1 MRIIDVCAFYTPS
14 GGGVRTYVE
23 AKLSSARQ
31 FGHEMII
38 LAPGPRSEV
47 VKRGPDACIITIPS
61 PTLPLDRRYH
71 YFDDGKAL
79 HHALDAL
86 QPDHVE
92 VSSPWSSATMVGR
105 WQGAASRSL
114 VMHSDPLA
122 AYAYRWLGGFV
133 SLDRIDRLFD
143 WFWSHLRGV
152 GQMMDLVVCANRQ
165 LTERLRVQGM
175 ANAQTV
181 PMGIEPGI
189 FSPRMRSEELRRSAL
204 SSLGL
209 GPDATL
215 LVGIG
220 RLSAEKRWDMVIRA
234 VAEAARGH
242 ELGLLIV
249 GDGPRR
255 QWIEVLAQ
263 RCPSVGILPPI
274 KDRHE
279 LGSLLASADAL
290 VHGCEAETYCM
301 VAAEARASGI
311 PLIVP
316 DRGAASDH
324 LVPGSGLIYC
334 AGKARSLEG
343 AINAFIA
350 RGPRLQREIASL
362 DCNARTID
370 QHFADLFVRY
380 AGLAPAPAF
389 EPAVV
394 ALQPRHSAGLKGAP
408 ALAPA
413 RR

>member
-1 MRIIDVCAFYTPS
+1 
-14 GGGVRTYVE
+14 
-23 AKLSSARQ
+23 
-31 FGHEMII
+31 
-38 LAPGPRSEV
+38 
-47 VKRGPDACIITIPS
+47 
-61 PTLPLDRRYH
+61 
-71 YFDDGKAL
+71 
-79 HHALDAL
+79 
-86 QPDHVE
+86 
-92 VSSPWSSATMVGR
+92 
-105 WQGAASRSL
+105 
-114 VMHSDPLA
+114 MHSDPLA

-181 PMGIEPGI
+181 PMGIEPRI
-189 FSPRMRSEELRRSAL
+189 FSPGMRSEELRRSAL

-234 VAEAARGH
+234 VDEAARGH

-394 ALQPRHSAGLKGAP
+394 ALQPLHSAGLKGVP